1 MDRYLFPALLC
12 AALLPGCGG
21 PKSEKTDDGDDRIR
35 HRIEYNA
42 VEVDTLRLRSFTRE
56 LISNGRLL
64 AARRSTLS
72 FPVAGTIAEIRTKNG
87 SGVRTGEPIARL
99 DTSEYAL
106 QLRKAQLSLEK
117 ARMEFYDVLVGQGYA
132 LGDTLSPP
140 AEVVRLARIRS
151 GYADAEASVAGA
163 RRSLEQCTLRAPFS
177 GKVADVAQ
185 LVYE

>member
-1 MDRYLFPALLC
+1 MDRYLLPALLC

-72 FPVAGTIAEIRTKNG
+72 FPVAGTIAEIRAKNG
-87 SGVRTGEPIARL
+87 SGVRAGEPIARL
-99 DTSEYAL
+99 DTGEYAL

-132 LGDTLSPP
+132 LGDTLSAAGRGRP
-140 AEVVRLARIRS
+140 AGPHPLGIRR
-151 GYADAEASVAGA
+151 
-163 RRSLEQCTLRAPFS
+163 RRSLGRRRPAQPGAMHAARPLLREGRRRGPA
-177 GKVADVAQ
+177 G
-185 LVYE
+185 L

>member
-1 MDRYLFPALLC
+1 MDRYLLPALLC

-42 VEVDTLRLRSFTRE
+42 VEVGTLRLRSFTRE

-72 FPVAGTIAEIRTKNG
+72 FPVAGTIAEIRAKNG

-106 QLRKAQLSLEK
+106 QLRKPQPSL
-117 ARMEFYDVLVGQGYA
+117 
-132 LGDTLSPP
+132 
-140 AEVVRLARIRS
+140 
-151 GYADAEASVAGA
+151 
-163 RRSLEQCTLRAPFS
+163 
-177 GKVADVAQ
+177 
-185 LVYE
+185 

>member
-1 MDRYLFPALLC
+1 MDRYLLPALLC

-72 FPVAGTIAEIRTKNG
+72 FPVAGTIAEIRAKNG
-87 SGVRTGEPIARL
+87 SGVRAGEPIARL
-99 DTSEYAL
+99 DTGEYAL

-140 AEVVRLARIRS
+140 GIRR
-151 GYADAEASVAGA
+151 
-163 RRSLEQCTLRAPFS
+163 RRSLGRRRPAQPGAMHPARPLLREGRRRGPA
-177 GKVADVAQ
+177 G
-185 LVYE
+185 L